1 MNSIITLTKLQQQ
14 FVTNVIPQMIDQT
27 ELQKNRDM
35 TDDSEGVEIRSSGD
49 LWSEICS
56 DLPEPVEHGT
66 TDEHFTD
73 SFQPQCPVSNQSSFI
88 PPSNLMSS
96 SQWEPMADSAVY
108 IASLEN
114 RLKRIK
120 GQSNEVTSREML
132 RSLSQAKKEC
142 WDRFLHDA
150 QTSELFQEGDLDQSA
165 LEQLKR
171 WFSPERVAISA
182 EELEYLLFPSKSRES
197 APHHP
202 SSIGYSTE
210 ELDEEECSSPEK

>member
-1 MNSIITLTKLQQQ
+1 
-14 FVTNVIPQMIDQT
+14 MIEDP
-27 ELQKNRDM
+27 E
-35 TDDSEGVEIRSSGD
+35 SVETRSSGD

-56 DLPEPVEHGT
+56 NLPEAKDQGPI
-66 TDEHFTD
+66 DEQFTD
-73 SFQPQCPVSNQSSFI
+73 SFQPMSQETNNNQ
-88 PPSNLMSS
+88 NLTFSS
-96 SQWEPMADSAVY
+96 SSPWEPMADSEIY

-171 WFSPERVAISA
+171 WLSPERVAISA
-182 EELEYLLFPSKSRES
+182 EELEYLLLPSQGSERVATQHSSSR
-197 APHHP
+197 AHP
-202 SSIGYSTE
+202 AE
-210 ELDEEECSSPEK
+210 EPDEEESSSPEK

>member
-1 MNSIITLTKLQQQ
+1 MVRPDSIGSAQSS
-14 FVTNVIPQMIDQT
+14 
-27 ELQKNRDM
+27 RDM
-35 TDDSEGVEIRSSGD
+35 SGDPESLETRSSCD

-56 DLPEPVEHGT
+56 DLPAPPDHGFSE
-66 TDEHFTD
+66 EHFTD
-73 SFQPQCPVSNQSSFI
+73 SFQPPCNQNNITS
-88 PPSNLMSS
+88 PSTLNSS
-96 SQWEPMADSAVY
+96 SHWEPMADSAVY

-142 WDRFLHDA
+142 WDRLLHDA

-171 WFSPERVAISA
+171 WLSPERVAISA
-182 EELEYLLFPSKSRES
+182 EELEYLLLPSKSKEGAS
-197 APHHP
+197 HDP
-202 SSIGYSTE
+202 SSAGYSTE
-210 ELDEEECSSPEK
+210 EQDEEECSSPEK

>member
-1 MNSIITLTKLQQQ
+1 
-14 FVTNVIPQMIDQT
+14 
-27 ELQKNRDM
+27 M

-56 DLPEPVEHGT
+56 DLPEPMEHGT

-88 PPSNLMSS
+88 PPSNLTSS

-197 APHHP
+197 APHHQ

>member
-1 MNSIITLTKLQQQ
+1 
-14 FVTNVIPQMIDQT
+14 MI
-27 ELQKNRDM
+27 E
-35 TDDSEGVEIRSSGD
+35 DSESELEPRSSGE

-56 DLPEPVEHGT
+56 NLPEPEEQGAGNGQ
-66 TDEHFTD
+66 FTD
-73 SFQPQCPVSNQSSFI
+73 SFQPSTQETSQTSFTTT
-88 PPSNLMSS
+88 PRSTLSP
-96 SQWEPMADSAVY
+96 WEPMADSEVY

-150 QTSELFQEGDLDQSA
+150 QASELFQEGDLDQSA

-171 WFSPERVAISA
+171 WLSPERVAISA
-182 EELEYLLFPSKSRES
+182 EELEYLLLPSQSQEG
-197 APHHP
+197 AATQH
-202 SSIGYSTE
+202 SSSTAHMAE
-210 ELDEEECSSPEK
+210 EPDEEENSCPEK

>member
-1 MNSIITLTKLQQQ
+1 
-14 FVTNVIPQMIDQT
+14 
-27 ELQKNRDM
+27 M